1 MTADPRPLA
10 VCLMGPTAS
19 GKTDLAIELLE
30 RAPGGFEIVS
40 VDSAMIYRGMD
51 IGTAKPDAGTLAR
64 APHRL
69 IDLVDPAE
77 SYSAGR
83 FRRDAL
89 AAMDEIRAAGRV
101 PLLVGGTMFYF
112 RALAQGLAEL
122 PEADAGVRAALDAE
136 LAVHG
141 AAALHAQLAAIDP
154 VAAARIHPNDPQR
167 VQRAL
172 EVWRLSGRTL
182 SDWHACQHL
191 AGCPYRLLNFVLLP
205 ADRGLLHARIEQRF
219 DRMLACGF
227 IEEVA
232 RLRARADLHPGLPA
246 MRAVGYRQVW
256 EHLDGLTDRTELRQ
270 RGIQATRQYARRQLT
285 WLRGET
291 GAVPLAPATAV
302 NTVLRT
308 LGALRDHPG

>member
-122 PEADAGVRAALDAE
+122 P
-136 LAVHG
+136 
-141 AAALHAQLAAIDP
+141 
-154 VAAARIHPNDPQR
+154 
-167 VQRAL
+167 
-172 EVWRLSGRTL
+172 
-182 SDWHACQHL
+182 
-191 AGCPYRLLNFVLLP
+191 
-205 ADRGLLHARIEQRF
+205 
-219 DRMLACGF
+219 
-227 IEEVA
+227 
-232 RLRARADLHPGLPA
+232 
-246 MRAVGYRQVW
+246 
-256 EHLDGLTDRTELRQ
+256 
-270 RGIQATRQYARRQLT
+270 
-285 WLRGET
+285 
-291 GAVPLAPATAV
+291 
-302 NTVLRT
+302 
-308 LGALRDHPG
+308 